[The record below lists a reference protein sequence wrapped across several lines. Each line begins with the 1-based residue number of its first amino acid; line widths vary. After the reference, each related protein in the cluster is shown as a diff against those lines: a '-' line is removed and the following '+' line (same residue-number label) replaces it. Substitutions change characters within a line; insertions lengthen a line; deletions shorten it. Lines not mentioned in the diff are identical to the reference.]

1 MKDTTDLLRAGVE
14 RSPVPRYA
22 ASNVMLRAAPPVLVA
37 KRGQAAALGQT
48 WAERVCRGEYRRR
61 DAWPQHEPRTI
72 AIARRLV
79 ANLAHDSRLLDDL
92 AIECNAGAARWWE
105 RRPATYRREPAR

>member
-1 MKDTTDLLRAGVE
+1 
-14 RSPVPRYA
+14 
-22 ASNVMLRAAPPVLVA
+22 MLRPMSCCEPHHLCERCYRRELVA
-37 KRGQAAALGQT
+37 KRGQAGAVAQT

-79 ANLAHDSRLLDDL
+79 ANLARDSRLLDDL
-92 AIECNAGAARWWE
+92 AVECNAGAARWWE